1 MRRKDRRIR
10 SLGSLFPQR
19 KVPLIHDIFVEQP
32 LSTSTPCRQNS
43 LAGITC
49 MAHPPVTQP
58 GPADGLAIWLNT
70 QESDDTPKQSQGRV
84 ILETLDPMP
93 AFTNRARKRAIALRK
108 HPSGKLHL
116 IITGNCVIKL
126 ESRTSYKNVQLWSS
140 AICRRLQVAF
150 GGSLWT
156 PFQCHLLF

>member
-1 MRRKDRRIR
+1 M
-10 SLGSLFPQR
+10 S
-19 KVPLIHDIFVEQP
+19 
-32 LSTSTPCRQNS
+32 
-43 LAGITC
+43 TC

-70 QESDDTPKQSQGRV
+70 QESDTPKQSQGRG

-126 ESRTSYKNVQLWSS
+126 ESRTEHKKVQLWKS

-156 PFQCHLLF
+156 QFQCRLLFQAMLNCPEPRWLVPPPYSCGTLEHLTLPHQAALPQAVCTSDP